1 MRALGA
7 IITLP
12 LLFFIPGYVLT
23 RTRLFSSNDMP
34 WIEKLLL
41 AVVLSVSVASLAAL
55 FLAEV
60 GYLRIWLLDLLLA
73 ALAVAARLVFGDKKT
88 RVFSPRPGRW
98 ETAIISVLVLL
109 SLLMFFRPAENV
121 AGEGDPAYYF
131 NNGYHLAHT
140 GSMSV
145 YDKSVP
151 KMSEFEIGSFY
162 YDGIAQFFP
171 FHLRNRNTG
180 RIQPLLYHL
189 LPTWIA
195 VFIVLFGTWGGL
207 YVVPLFALLGML
219 ALFALAK
226 RFFGLLGATI
236 ATLLGTLFFL
246 QVWFAR
252 APVSEAFCLVFVLA
266 SILFFSD
273 FLKTGD
279 ILTGLAAAASATAAS
294 TARPEALIV
303 VVPMLVVMA
312 ARMFTGSYRAG
323 DYAFVNAL
331 LLGQVYV
338 WLYVKFC
345 QFQYV
350 SSNFGKVLRLFG
362 RESNMN
368 RFMLAWAL
376 LIGVAFVFYNIPAI
390 NRHLLKTGKRL
401 STRFKRYATAVDKG
415 VKGALSLGILAS
427 FIYFYIAPRAS
438 GSSQKFFTN
447 TALFFGGATVFIFVL
462 GLCLFI
468 YKLDSLGSSFLIAVF
483 VMANTLFLQESSLA
497 LGSFPWD
504 SRRFMLLVVPMFMVG
519 FGYLAGRLWNT
530 RRVELRTLTIL
541 ASACFLILFCYYLAP
556 IFSHTE
562 YKGINRQLTTL
573 AKRLDGDV
581 VIFTSGYLG
590 EVVGLPLRYQHGVDA
605 RKIFTLS
612 DPVRFAELVEKYN
625 REGKKVL
632 MERIGIAANEL
643 PYNPALNDLLTFKK
657 AFKVRLSFPR
667 LTPVTSGRPKK
678 TVTQKNDIEFY
689 TLEPKTGSP

>member
-7 IITLP
+7 IVTLP
-12 LLFFIPGYVLT
+12 LLFFIPGYVLL

-34 WIEKLLL
+34 WTEKLLL
-41 AVVLSVSVASLAAL
+41 AVVLSVSAASLIAL

-73 ALAVAARLVFGDKKT
+73 ALAIAARLILGDEKT

-98 ETAIISVLVLL
+98 EIVIIILLCLL
-109 SLLMFFRPAENV
+109 SLLMFFHPAEYV

-140 GSMSV
+140 GSISV

-226 RFFGLLGATI
+226 RFSGLLGATI
-236 ATLLGTLFFL
+236 ATLLGILFFL

-252 APVSEAFCLVFVLA
+252 APVSEVFCQVFVLA
-266 SILFFSD
+266 SILFFYD
-273 FLKTGD
+273 FLKTRD

-303 VVPMLVVMA
+303 VIPMLVVMA
-312 ARMFTGSYRAG
+312 ARMFTDSYRPG
-323 DYAFVNAL
+323 DYAFVNTL
-331 LLGQVYV
+331 LLGQIYI

-350 SSNFGKVLRLFG
+350 SSNFGKVLRVFG

-368 RFMLAWAL
+368 RFLLAWAL
-376 LIGVAFVFYNIPAI
+376 LIGVAFVFYNIPTI
-390 NRHLLKTGKRL
+390 NRYLLKTGKRL
-401 STRFKRYATAVDKG
+401 STRFKRYTTAADKG
-415 VKGALSLGILAS
+415 AKGALSLGILVT

-438 GSSQKFFTN
+438 SSSQKFFTN
-447 TALFFGGATVFIFVL
+447 TASLFGGVTVFIFVL
-462 GLCLFI
+462 ALCFLV
-468 YKLDSLGSSFLIAVF
+468 YELDSLGPSFLIATF
-483 VMANTLFLQESSLA
+483 VMADTILMQASSIA
-497 LGSFPWD
+497 LSTYPWD
-504 SRRFMLLVVPMFMVG
+504 SRRFMLLVVPMFMVC
-519 FGYLAGRLWNT
+519 FGYLVGRLWRT
-530 RRVELRTLTIL
+530 RRVVFRAITVL
-541 ASACFLILFCYYLAP
+541 ASLCFLVLFSYYLAP

-581 VIFTSGYLG
+581 VIFSGVYFG
-590 EVVGLPLRYQHGVDA
+590 EMYGLPLRYEHGVDA
-605 RKIFTLS
+605 RRIYTLT
-612 DPVRFAELVEKYN
+612 DPVRFAELVKQYN

-632 MERIGIAANEL
+632 IEPTGIAAGEI
-643 PYNPALNDLLTFKK
+643 PFNPTVHHPVDFKK
-657 AFKVRLSFPR
+657 AFDAHLTFPR
-667 LTPVTSGRPKK
+667 LKPVSSGRPKK
-678 TVTQKNDIEFY
+678 IVTQKNDIEFY
-689 TLEPKTGSP
+689 TLELKTGSP

>member
-1 MRALGA
+1 LRILGA
-7 IITLP
+7 VITLP
-12 LLFFIPGYVLT
+12 LLFFIPGFVLL
-23 RTRLFSSNDMP
+23 RGRLFSSNDMP

-41 AVVLSVSVASLAAL
+41 AVVLSVSAASLIAL

-73 ALAVAARLVFGDKKT
+73 ALAIAARLIFGGQKT
-88 RVFSPRPGRW
+88 PIFSPRPVRW
-98 ETAIISVLVLL
+98 EIVIIILLCLL
-109 SLLMFFRPAENV
+109 SLLMFFRPAEYV

-226 RFFGLLGATI
+226 RFSGLLGATI
-236 ATLLGTLFFL
+236 ATLLGILFFL
-246 QVWFAR
+246 QVWFSR
-252 APVSEAFCLVFVLA
+252 APTSEVFCQLFVLA
-266 SILFFSD
+266 AILFFYE
-273 FLKTGD
+273 FLASKD
-279 ILTGLAAAASATAAS
+279 VLVGLATAASATAAS
-294 TARPEALIV
+294 TARPEALLMVI
-303 VVPMLVVMA
+303 PMLVVMV
-312 ARMFTGSYRAG
+312 ARMFTEKYRAG
-323 DYAFVNAL
+323 DYVFVDAL
-331 LLGQVYV
+331 LAGQVYV
-338 WLYVKFC
+338 LLYVWLC
-345 QFQYV
+345 ERQYV
-350 SSNFGKVLRLFG
+350 SSNFGRIIRLFG

-368 RFMLAWAL
+368 TFLIVWAL
-376 LIGVAFVFYNIPAI
+376 LIGASFVFFNLPAI
-390 NRHLLKTGKRL
+390 NRYLLKTGKSL
-401 STRFKRYATAVDKG
+401 STRFKRYTTAVDKG
-415 VKGALSLGILAS
+415 VKGVLSLGILAT
-427 FIYFYIAPRAS
+427 FIYFYIAPSAS
-438 GSSQKFFTN
+438 NASQKFFTN

-497 LGSFPWD
+497 LGNFPWD

-556 IFSHTE
+556 IFNHTE
-562 YKGINRQLTTL
+562 YKGIDRQLTAL
-573 AKRLDGDV
+573 AGKVDKDV

-612 DPVRFAELVEKYN
+612 DPVRFAELVKKYDK
-625 REGKKVL
+625 EGKKVL

-667 LTPVTSGRPKK
+667 LTPVTSGRSKK
-678 TVTQKNDIEFY
+678 TVIQKNDIEFY